1 MLAATMAVDTR
12 LKILFL
18 PSKSS
23 KYKPTLK
30 KENREGYDSCNEI
43 KQKNNNKQKQK
54 TRKQKTDETRKT
66 IMP

>member
-1 MLAATMAVDTR
+1 MAVDTR

-43 KQKNNNKQKQK
+43 KQKKSIINKKNKTKKQKQK
-54 TRKQKTDETRKT
+54 KTDETRKT